1 MSHFSHEET
10 KGNQTKGNNPKD
22 ITVSI
27 GDKIKLSKKAPSL
40 SILCQVTPRHQK
52 DPANKSDFELKRQ
65 SESEIVKESFMSAR
79 KSVRS
84 GNMISGRNSID
95 LAAERVPIKNS
106 NPRPCCAIM

>member
-1 MSHFSHEET
+1 MSHFSHDET

-22 ITVSI
+22 ITVSV
-27 GDKIKLSKKAPSL
+27 GDKINLSKKVPSL
-40 SILCQVTPRHQK
+40 SILCQVTPRHKK
-52 DPANKSDFELKRQ
+52 DSANKSDFELKRQ

-106 NPRPCCAIM
+106 RPRPCCAIM